1 MKPSRQGI
9 NVSIMGRD
17 FSVACSPSEE
27 DNLVDAARYLDK
39 KMLEV
44 QKSGKIIGVERCA
57 IMAALNITNELL
69 ELKKNNLPEKE
80 LEDRLKSI
88 QEKIDSAFSDNS

>member
-1 MKPSRQGI
+1 MKPNRQGI

-17 FSVACSPSEE
+17 FSVACSKSEE
-27 DNLVDAARYLDK
+27 ENLIDAARYLDK

-57 IMAALNITNELL
+57 IMAALNIANELL

-80 LEDRLKSI
+80 LEDRLKNI
-88 QEKIDSAFSDNS
+88 QSKIDSAFDDNS

>member
-9 NVSIMGRD
+9 TVSILGRD

-27 DNLVDAARYLDK
+27 DNLLDAARYLDK

-57 IMAALNITNELL
+57 IMAALNITNEFL

-88 QEKIDSAFSDNS
+88 QEKIDNAFVDK